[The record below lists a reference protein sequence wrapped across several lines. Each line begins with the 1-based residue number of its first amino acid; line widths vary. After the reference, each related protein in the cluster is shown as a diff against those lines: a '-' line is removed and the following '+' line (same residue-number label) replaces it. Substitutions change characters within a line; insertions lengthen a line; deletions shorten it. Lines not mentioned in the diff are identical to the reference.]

1 MKDTICRAITFINY
15 NIPIRKGSN
24 IWTGFAEYYTTGFF
38 DRMYTKRVDC
48 NYASKQ
54 LRGLWDYN
62 IDCIAKGD
70 GTYAHQNVYCFSK
83 DEWNEGITDEEFWDY
98 EKYAE
103 MLLTFVIFVQ
113 TNGYVQ
119 EENGLE
125 KRCKKFNDAVCE
137 QLQDNGYVYTY
148 VTVDKNDFVICI
160 RSKKYKEAVN
170 AIMKLH
176 ETDCE
181 VVYSYSIFG
190 ISRNRQEQIS
200 EMEYKELNSQQI
212 DSISLKGVTNSTKIP
227 NEESYTL
234 DAKYVGFC
242 KQLVEKL
249 YEDRNCPFLS
259 KGIADYPEDSPHFC
273 TATQVQPHVG
283 KQSVQ
288 YLALFFLPCIKG
300 INPFPWQEKFQT
312 DTIKTF
318 DIFLCKYC
326 LHTESLLVL

>member
-212 DSISLKGVTNSTKIP
+212 DSISLKGVTNSTCLL
-227 NEESYTL
+227 YT
-234 DAKYVGFC
+234 
-242 KQLVEKL
+242 
-249 YEDRNCPFLS
+249 
-259 KGIADYPEDSPHFC
+259 SPS
-273 TATQVQPHVG
+273 PR
-283 KQSVQ
+283 
-288 YLALFFLPCIKG
+288 
-300 INPFPWQEKFQT
+300 
-312 DTIKTF
+312 D
-318 DIFLCKYC
+318 
-326 LHTESLLVL
+326 